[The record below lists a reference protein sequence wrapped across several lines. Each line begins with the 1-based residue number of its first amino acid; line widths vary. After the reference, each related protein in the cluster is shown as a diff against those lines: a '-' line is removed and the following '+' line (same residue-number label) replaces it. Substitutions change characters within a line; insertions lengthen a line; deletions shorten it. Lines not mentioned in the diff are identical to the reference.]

1 MDPTLA
7 GKTPGATQ
15 TTPDPLPRM
24 AHHRRAHS
32 ESFFHDIL
40 LDDMDLFNL
49 DVPSLAIDSDSSYGP
64 DCEPKRSKQV
74 GPTGSSSTHFRSLSV
89 DDDFFD
95 CETLNQQS
103 GLGDGVSTTSFEH
116 DKKCVGVDEMAQLSL
131 VDPKR
136 AKRILANR
144 QSAARSKERKV
155 RYTSELERKVQTLQS
170 EATTLSAQVTMMQR
184 DTSGMT
190 IENKELMLR
199 LQALEQQA
207 QLRDALNETLREE
220 VNRLK
225 IETGQV
231 PPLNGNSY
239 NQALPP
245 QFSSHPQMYNNF
257 INHQGYQAQ
266 QQQPTRIPPSAINY
280 DEARHGQPQASFP
293 NYDQRV

>member
-1 MDPTLA
+1 MDPSLA
-7 GKTPGATQ
+7 AKPTGDNQ
-15 TTPDPLPRM
+15 TTPENRPPRM

-32 ESFFHDIL
+32 ETFFRIPDDMLI
-40 LDDMDLFNL
+40 DDMDLFNL
-49 DVPSLAIDSDSSYGP
+49 DIPSLAIDSDGP
-64 DCEPKRSKQV
+64 DCEPKRSRLD
-74 GPTGSSSTHFRSLSV
+74 GPSSSSSTHFRSLSV

-103 GLGDGVSTTSFEH
+103 GLLDY
-116 DKKCVGVDEMAQLSL
+116 DKKCVGVDELAQLSL

-136 AKRILANR
+136 AKRAQRILANR

-207 QLRDALNETLREE
+207 HLRDALNETLREE

-225 IETGQV
+225 METGQV
-231 PPLNGNSY
+231 PLPPVNGN
-239 NQALPP
+239 NHNRALPP
-245 QFSSHPQMYNNF
+245 HFSSHPQLYSNF
-257 INHQGYQAQ
+257 ANHQAQ
-266 QQQPTRIPPSAINY
+266 QQQQQSSYMPQSTSNY
-280 DEARHGQPQASFP
+280 DEARRRQPQPSFP

>member
-1 MDPTLA
+1 MNPTLA
-7 GKTPGATQ
+7 GKPTGKTPQ
-15 TTPDPLPRM
+15 TTPENPHPRM

-32 ESFFHDIL
+32 ETFFRLPDDIL

-49 DVPSLAIDSDSSYGP
+49 DIPSLAIDSDGP
-64 DCEPKRSKQV
+64 DCESKRSITD
-74 GPTGSSSTHFRSLSV
+74 GPTCSSSTHFRSLSV

-103 GLGDGVSTTSFEH
+103 GLVEY
-116 DKKCVGVDEMAQLSL
+116 DKKCVGVDELNQLSL

-207 QLRDALNETLREE
+207 HLRDALNETLREE

-231 PPLNGNSY
+231 PLPPVNGNNY
-239 NQALPP
+239 NRAFPP
-245 QFSSHPQMYNNF
+245 HFSSHPQLYNNF
-257 INHQGYQAQ
+257 SNHQDQAQ
-266 QQQPTRIPPSAINY
+266 QQQQTPMPQSTSNY
-280 DEARHGQPQASFP
+280 DEARHRQLQPNFP
-293 NYDQRV
+293 NYNQRV

>member
-1 MDPTLA
+1 MDPIHA
-7 GKTPGATQ
+7 GKSTGDIQ
-15 TTPDPLPRM
+15 TTPENPLPRL

-32 ESFFHDIL
+32 ETLFRIPDDIL
-40 LDDMDLFNL
+40 LDDVDLFNL
-49 DVPSLAIDSDSSYGP
+49 DIPSLAIDSDGP
-64 DCEPKRSKQV
+64 DCEPKRSRPD
-74 GPTGSSSTHFRSLSV
+74 GPSSSASSTHFRSLSV

-103 GLGDGVSTTSFEH
+103 GLVEY
-116 DKKCVGVDEMAQLSL
+116 DKKCVGVDELAQLSL

-207 QLRDALNETLREE
+207 HLRDALNETLREE

-231 PPLNGNSY
+231 PLPPCNGNNY
-239 NQALPP
+239 NRALPP
-245 QFSSHPQMYNNF
+245 HFSSHPQLYNNF
-257 INHQGYQAQ
+257 GNHQGHQAEQ
-266 QQQPTRIPPSAINY
+266 QQQQAYMPQSSSNY
-280 DEARHGQPQASFP
+280 DEARRRQPHPSFP

>member
-1 MDPTLA
+1 
-7 GKTPGATQ
+7 
-15 TTPDPLPRM
+15 M

-32 ESFFHDIL
+32 ETFFRLPDDIL

-49 DVPSLAIDSDSSYGP
+49 DIPSLAIDSDGP
-64 DCEPKRSKQV
+64 DCESKRSRTD
-74 GPTGSSSTHFRSLSV
+74 GPTCSSSTHFRSLSV

-103 GLGDGVSTTSFEH
+103 GLVEY
-116 DKKCVGVDEMAQLSL
+116 DKKCVGVDELNHLSL

-207 QLRDALNETLREE
+207 HLRDALNETLREE

-231 PPLNGNSY
+231 PLPPVNGNNY
-239 NQALPP
+239 NRAFPP
-245 QFSSHPQMYNNF
+245 HFSSRPQLYNNF
-257 INHQGYQAQ
+257 SNHEDQAQ
-266 QQQPTRIPPSAINY
+266 QQQQTPMPQSTSNY
-280 DEARHGQPQASFP
+280 DEARHRQLQPNFP
-293 NYDQRV
+293 NYNQRV